1 MVVVESMVV
10 EVGDKKA
17 VRMVIQEAVEV
28 GVILSERLLV
38 MVILEAVVEVVHQ
51 AGLDQMDY
59 QSNY

>member
-59 QSNY
+59 RSNY